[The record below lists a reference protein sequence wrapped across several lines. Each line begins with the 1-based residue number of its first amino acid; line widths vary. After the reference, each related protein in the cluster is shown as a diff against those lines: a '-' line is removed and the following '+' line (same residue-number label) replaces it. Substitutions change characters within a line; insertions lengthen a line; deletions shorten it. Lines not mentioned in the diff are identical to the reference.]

1 MIELVQFPWSPF
13 CIVQRRILEY
23 TGLKFKIVNV
33 PNTVRS
39 LVWKLTR
46 GRYYAVPIIKDGRT
60 VVFETDEDSQVIA
73 KYLDDTF
80 HLGLF
85 PRELEGVQSI
95 LWRGI
100 ETEVESHGFKLNDIY
115 WQEFVPRPEWWA
127 FVRHKERKFGR
138 HCLDQWRKQQAQLL
152 QDLARSLLPFEEMLL
167 DHAFL
172 LEGRPRFVDFD
183 LYGMLGN
190 FLYSG
195 HYELPA
201 AHSRL
206 KDWYRRMTRIRSD
219 RFQ

>member
-115 WQEFVPRPEWWA
+115 WQEMVPRA
-127 FVRHKERKFGR
+127 DRLRFLRHKERKFGR
-138 HCLDQWRKQQAQLL
+138 ECITQWRAQRKGLLAQLEL
-152 QDLARSLLPFEEMLL
+152 KLVPFEEML
-167 DHAFL
+167 
-172 LEGRPRFVDFD
+172 GVVP
-183 LYGMLGN
+183 G
-190 FLYSG
+190 
-195 HYELPA
+195 
-201 AHSRL
+201 
-206 KDWYRRMTRIRSD
+206 
-219 RFQ
+219 